1 MLKRPLM
8 YISLSFVAGMYI
20 LSAISLE
27 NAILVSVVVIIALI
41 LLLIKKFCMKNTIL
55 LLVCSLVFVSGCV
68 YYDTTNDI
76 KGKDLYNYRERYIII
91 ESEVITTPVITDKT
105 VSFISDVKTVKYG
118 KDIFSCEEKI
128 RLSHFIDDKVG
139 LKNVTIPEMN
149 DIVSVGA
156 VVYIP
161 DGAMNTDTFD
171 YSRHLKS
178 DDVFF
183 QGEINLENLTVI
195 KTNRDTISY
204 KWEQFRQKCISFFDM
219 FPSDESAVLK
229 AFVLGDKS
237 CLTPEIRE
245 SFSGSGLSHVL
256 TVSGL
261 HVSVFIVALADL
273 LRIFETSRKKQI
285 VASMLGSLFFV
296 FFTGASVSAIRA
308 GVMGVMALVA
318 KLTYR
323 RADSMTVLSIVAA
336 LFCLL
341 NPYVI
346 YDASFMLSFGATA
359 GILIFFESISS
370 FFAPFYLKF
379 KDKTYL
385 YKHLKKFFDGT
396 SVGIA
401 AQIFIIPMLV
411 HMFNGFSVMS
421 VISTVTISAL
431 LKPALVGG
439 MLFCMLNFVS
449 VNVAAPF
456 GGLILIIAKI
466 MIAVS
471 EFFGGF
477 AFSKVIF
484 GKVTPFLILIYST
497 TVAFFIFA
505 IRKEKLKSLVSL
517 ICTALLTV
525 VYLINSYMNY
535 NTAQVSFINVG
546 QGDCA
551 LVKAPGNCDVLIDAG
566 GNATSKTTGEYV
578 IYPYLIKNGV
588 YDIEY
593 IVLSHLHADHVSG
606 LYDLMDLM
614 DIKNIVIS
622 RAETDTE
629 DAQKILSKAYELGI
643 PITYIEHG
651 DVIFLNENIKI
662 TAIAPDKKQLEI
674 SDDDNDKSLVVRL
687 DYGENSFLFT
697 GDITSETEK
706 YILHYYPDMVQADVL
721 KVAHHGSEE
730 STCEEFINA
739 VNPEYAYIPVGKNN
753 SFGHPSG
760 DVLERLCD
768 VEVYRADRNRD
779 VTFYFDDENIKG
791 IKYSKK
797 Q

>member
-27 NAILVSVVVIIALI
+27 NAILISAVVIIALI

-55 LLVCSLVFVSGCV
+55 LLVCALVFVSGCT
-68 YYDTTNDI
+68 YYDFTNDI
-76 KGKDLYNYRERYIII
+76 KGKTLYNYRERYSIL
-91 ESEVITTPVITDKT
+91 EAEVITTPVVTAKT
-105 VSFISDVKTVKYG
+105 VSFIADVSTIKCG
-118 KDIFSCEEKI
+118 KDTVSCNDKI
-128 RLSHFIDDKVG
+128 RMSHFIDDKVG
-139 LKNVTIPEMN
+139 LENISIPEMN

-183 QGEINLENLTVI
+183 QGEINLENLAVI
-195 KTNRDTISY
+195 RTNRDKISY
-204 KWEQFRQKCISFFDM
+204 KWEKFRQKCISFFDM

-237 CLTPEIRE
+237 CLTPEIKE
-245 SFSGSGLSHVL
+245 SFSGSGLSHIL
-256 TVSGL
+256 AVSGL
-261 HVSVFIVALADL
+261 HVSLFIVALAEL
-273 LRIFETSRKKQI
+273 LKIFETSRKKQI
-285 VASMLGSLFFV
+285 VASILGSVFFV
-296 FFTGASVSAIRA
+296 FFTGASVSALRA

-318 KLTYR
+318 KLIYR
-323 RADSMTVLSIVAA
+323 RADSMTVLSMVAA
-336 LFCLL
+336 LFCLF
-341 NPYVI
+341 NPNVI

-359 GILIFFESISS
+359 GILIFFESIST
-370 FFAPFYLKF
+370 FFAPAYLKF
-379 KDKTYL
+379 KDRKL
-385 YKHLKKFFDGT
+385 LHKHLKAFFDVS

-401 AQIFIIPMLV
+401 AQMFIIPILV
-411 HMFNGFSVMS
+411 RMFNGFSVMS

-431 LKPALVGG
+431 LMPALIGG
-439 MLFCMLNFVS
+439 ILFCMLSFIS
-449 VNVAAPF
+449 ANVAAPF
-456 GGLILIIAKI
+456 GGMVFVAAKI

-471 EFFGGF
+471 KFFGGF
-477 AFSKVIF
+477 TFSKVIF
-484 GKVTPFLILIYST
+484 GKVTPFLVLLYST
-497 TVAFFIFA
+497 AVAFFIFA
-505 IRKEKLKSLVSL
+505 VRKDKLKSLVSL
-517 ICTALLTV
+517 MCTALLTL

-535 NTAQVSFINVG
+535 NIAQVSFINVG
-546 QGDCA
+546 QGDCT
-551 LVKAPGNCDVLIDAG
+551 LIKAPGNCDVLVDAG
-566 GNATSKTTGEYV
+566 GYAQSETTGEYV

-593 IVLSHLHADHVSG
+593 VILSHLHADHIVG

-614 DIKNIVIS
+614 KIKNIVIS
-622 RAETDTE
+622 RAEADTE
-629 DAQKILSKAYELGI
+629 DGQKILSKAYNLGI
-643 PITYIEHG
+643 PITYFEHG
-651 DVIFLNENIKI
+651 DVIFLNEDIKI
-662 TAIAPDKKQLEI
+662 SAIAPDKKQLEI
-674 SDDDNDKSLVVRL
+674 SDNDNDKSLVARL

-706 YILHYYPDMVQADVL
+706 YILHYYPDMIEADVL

-760 DVLERLCD
+760 DVLERLRD

-779 VTFYFDDENIKG
+779 VTFYFNDENIKG